1 MMAISQLEMRALE
14 LHYPMIQFLI
24 IRVTAYRLIHLYG
37 ETWSSLSRKSKILTS
52 LFHSFKIEFI
62 IRAVFYS

>member
-1 MMAISQLEMRALE
+1 MMAISQLEVRALE
-14 LHYPMIQFLI
+14 WHYPMIQFLI

-37 ETWSSLSRKSKILTS
+37 ETWSSLSRKNEILTS
-52 LFHSFKIEFI
+52 LFHSFKNEFI